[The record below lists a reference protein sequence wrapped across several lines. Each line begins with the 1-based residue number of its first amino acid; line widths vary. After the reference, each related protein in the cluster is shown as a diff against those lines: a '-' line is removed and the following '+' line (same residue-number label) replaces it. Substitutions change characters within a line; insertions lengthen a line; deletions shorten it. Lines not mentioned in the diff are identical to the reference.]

1 MELFFLLG
9 LVAIVISFLILYFSF
24 KKLKGIPRIIG
35 FIIGY
40 ILLFFAGIGVYL
52 GVVIS

>member
-1 MELFFLLG
+1 MAVFFLFG

-24 KKLKGIPRIIG
+24 KKLKGIPKIIG
-35 FIIGY
+35 LVIGY
-40 ILLFFAGIGVYL
+40 VLLFFAGIGVYL

>member
-1 MELFFLLG
+1 MAVFFLLG
-9 LVAIVISFLILYFSF
+9 LILIVVSFFILLFSF
-24 KKLKGIPRIIG
+24 KKLKGAPRIIG
-35 FIIGY
+35 LVIGY